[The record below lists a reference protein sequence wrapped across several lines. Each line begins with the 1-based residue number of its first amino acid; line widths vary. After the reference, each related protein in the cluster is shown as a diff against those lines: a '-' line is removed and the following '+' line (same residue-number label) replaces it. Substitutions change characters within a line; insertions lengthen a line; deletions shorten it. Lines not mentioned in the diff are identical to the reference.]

1 MKKSISFSIL
11 SIISLSF
18 FAQEKAKDTLKTDE
32 IIVVKPYTPTISAA
46 YKIKTNPKLDP
57 TQNEK
62 ETINYSF
69 FSVPVASTFTPTK
82 GTAQSVVREPLEKVY
97 ENFVAAGFGN
107 YGTPY
112 LEVFIH
118 SNSHQY
124 NDFGAFIKHQ
134 SSSGGIDGILVDDG
148 YSDSEINLY
157 YKQFERYYNWEFI
170 AGAQH
175 NVQNWYGL
183 PNDIIYNQTF
193 LDALDPKQTYLNIFA
208 EGNIDFDDAIFSH
221 GTFNLNHFSDKYGSG
236 ELHAYVAPTFEFPL
250 STDLFTTDASLEF
263 LSSQF
268 DNAYGLIGAVKNS
281 FLNLGVMPTFQV
293 LREDYSLDIG
303 AKVYYSFDLENSN
316 NKFYFYPDVTFS
328 YKLMDET
335 VIAFAGVTGDLEQ
348 NSYQKLTEE
357 NPFVSPTLNLLQ
369 TDQQY
374 NAFIGAKGKLSSTV
388 SYNITGSYKNENNK
402 AQFMSNQALTDATIP
417 VNENYEAGNSFD
429 VVYDDISTINIT
441 AELSVDLSKE
451 FNFGGN
457 ISYNN
462 YSPTNFEE
470 VWNLP
475 DFTSTLFAKYN
486 AKNWYIGTDLYFVGE
501 RKDFIMPFIGID
513 TVKTLDA
520 YVDLNFNAGYEFS
533 DRLTAFAKLNNVLS
547 DNYERY
553 SNFEVQGFQVLAG
566 VIYKF
571 DF

>member
-1 MKKSISFSIL
+1 MKKRILISIL
-11 SIISLSF
+11 SLTSVTLFS
-18 FAQEKAKDTLKTDE
+18 QEKAKDTLKTDE
-32 IIVVKPYTPTISAA
+32 IIVVKPYTPTISDAF
-46 YKIKTNPKLDP
+46 KIKSNPKIDP
-57 TQNEK
+57 SQNEK
-62 ETINYSF
+62 ENVNYSF

-112 LEVFIH
+112 LEAFVH

-148 YSDSEINLY
+148 YSDSELSLY
-157 YKQFERYYNWEFI
+157 YKQFERYYNWELI

-175 NVQNWYGL
+175 NMQNWYGL
-183 PNDIIYNQTF
+183 PSDISYDPSF
-193 LDALDPKQTYLNIFA
+193 LEMLDPKQTHLNIFA
-208 EGNIDFDDAIFSH
+208 EGNIAFDDAIFSK
-221 GTFNLNHFSDKYGSG
+221 GTFNVNHFSDKYGSG
-236 ELHAYVAPTFEFPL
+236 EIHAYVAPTFEYPL
-250 STDLFTTDASLEF
+250 STDMFTTDASLEF

-268 DNAYGLIGAVKNS
+268 DNAYGLVGAVKNS
-281 FLNLGVMPTFQV
+281 FLNLGAMPSYEI
-293 LREDYSLDIG
+293 LRDNYSLALG
-303 AKVYYSFDLENSN
+303 AQVYYSFDLENSN

-328 YKLMDET
+328 YKLLDNT

-357 NPFVSPTLNLLQ
+357 NPFLSPTLNLLQ

-374 NAFIGAKGKLSSTV
+374 NAFVGARGKLSSTV
-388 SYNITGSYKNENNK
+388 SYSITGSYKNENDK
-402 AQFMSNQALTDATIP
+402 VQFISNQSLTDGTIP
-417 VNENYEAGNSFD
+417 VNENYEAGNSFG
-429 VVYDDISTINIT
+429 VVYDDVATINVT

-462 YSPTNFEE
+462 YSPTNFDE

-486 AKNWYIGTDLYFVGE
+486 TKNWYIGTDIYFVGE
-501 RKDFIMPFIGID
+501 RKDYIMPFIGVD

-553 SNFEVQGFQVLAG
+553 SNFEVQGFQALAG

>member
-18 FAQEKAKDTLKTDE
+18 LAQEKAKDTLKTDE
-32 IIVVKPYTPTISAA
+32 IIVVKPYTPTISDA
-46 YKIKTNPKLDP
+46 YKIKTNPKIDP

-112 LEVFIH
+112 LEAFIH

-134 SSSGGIDGILVDDG
+134 SSSGGIDGILIDDG
-148 YSDSEINLY
+148 YSDSELSLY
-157 YKQFERYYNWEFI
+157 YKQFERYYNWEFK

-183 PNDIIYNQTF
+183 PNGIIYDQTF

-208 EGNIDFDDAIFSH
+208 EGNIDFDDAIFSN

-268 DNAYGLIGAVKNS
+268 DNAYGLVGAVKNS
-281 FLNLGVMPTFQV
+281 FLNLGAMPSYEI
-293 LREDYSLDIG
+293 LRDNYSLALG

-328 YKLMDET
+328 YKLLDNT

-357 NPFVSPTLNLLQ
+357 NPFVSPTLSLLQ

-388 SYNITGSYKNENNK
+388 SYNITGSYKNENDK
-402 AQFMSNQALTDATIP
+402 AQFVSNQALTDGTIP

-441 AELSVDLSKE
+441 AELSVDLSNE

-462 YSPTNFEE
+462 YSPTNFDE